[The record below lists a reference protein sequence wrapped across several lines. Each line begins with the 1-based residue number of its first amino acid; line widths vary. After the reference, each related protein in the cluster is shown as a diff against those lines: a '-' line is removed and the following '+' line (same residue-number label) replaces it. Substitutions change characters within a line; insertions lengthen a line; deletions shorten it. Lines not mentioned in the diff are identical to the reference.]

1 MSFTREDADIA
12 HALHEAYPGRAQH
25 YGGDAGLEREYN
37 AFRTQDEQRRLQQQQ
52 QQQQQQNE
60 AIEEAEE
67 PAEPVEQVESHHD
80 GRHMSTVTSGSSISS
95 VEREE
100 IAGQPRMR
108 NRRLDSAAT
117 ITSGTSTQVEDKIMN
132 YLDRHPTAIQRIGDH
147 RLQHSLTVGTTKTGT
162 SQAAKLPNF
171 GGGKPYPKPLPDREE
186 YVVEFDGH
194 DDPMHPQNWPL
205 RQKLI
210 IAGILILNAFGATFA
225 SSIFSSAST
234 AVAMQFHVGREVAT
248 LGTSLF
254 VLGYAFGPII
264 FAPMSELYGRR
275 LPLII
280 AAFGFGIFNIAV
292 AVAKDYQTLM
302 ICRFFAGTF
311 GSAPLTIV
319 AAVFSDMFSNVST
332 SGLPLVY
339 PLLLT
344 VIRKSV
350 VSPLLSSVSI
360 ELLSA
365 IFPLANH
372 DDFEAATIMGGPFMG
387 PFIGGFITKSYLGW
401 RWTAYIPGIIGLTAC
416 VLAAFFQKET
426 YGPVILVDKA
436 SQLRRLTRNW
446 GIHAKQEEVEVDIK
460 ELLSKN
466 LSRPIRILFTEPI
479 ILIIT
484 VYMSFIY
491 GLLYLNLTAYG
502 ITYGQIYG
510 FSLGVSG
517 LPYFALLIGVV
528 IGVSIVVG
536 MNGGYVKKLKANNNI
551 PVPEWRLPLAMAGG
565 IVFAI
570 GLFWFG
576 WAGYNKNVSPWA
588 SIAAGLFI
596 GFGIYTVFLQCL
608 NYIIDSYLMFAA
620 SAIAA
625 NTIMR
630 SIFGA
635 VFPLFAT
642 YMFEGIGINWGM
654 TLLGFVATAFIPVP
668 FILYAKGKSIRAKSK
683 FAPALDIQ
691 QDKRRDEEARMG
703 GDVGGEGEGQQQ
715 MAAGGNGPVED
726 QDDSSGT
733 AFEKEGANGS
743 RVNSKDPE
751 KEGKEV

>member
-52 QQQQQQNE
+52 QQQQQSE

-67 PAEPVEQVESHHD
+67 PAEPIEQIESHHD

-100 IAGQPRMR
+100 IGGQPRMR

-171 GGGKPYPKPLPDREE
+171 GGGKPYPQPLPDREE

-302 ICRFFAGTF
+302 ISRFFAGTF

-319 AAVFSDMFSNVST
+319 AAVFSDMFSNEVRGIAVALFS
-332 SGLPLVY
+332 
-339 PLLLT
+339 
-344 VIRKSV
+344 
-350 VSPLLSSVSI
+350 
-360 ELLSA
+360 
-365 IFPLANH
+365 
-372 DDFEAATIMGGPFMG
+372 ATIMGGPFMG

-426 YGPVILVDKA
+426 YGPVILVEKA

-528 IGVSIVVG
+528 VGVSIVVG

-703 GDVGGEGEGQQQ
+703 GDVGGEGEQQ
-715 MAAGGNGPVED
+715 MVAAGGAGPPQQEEE